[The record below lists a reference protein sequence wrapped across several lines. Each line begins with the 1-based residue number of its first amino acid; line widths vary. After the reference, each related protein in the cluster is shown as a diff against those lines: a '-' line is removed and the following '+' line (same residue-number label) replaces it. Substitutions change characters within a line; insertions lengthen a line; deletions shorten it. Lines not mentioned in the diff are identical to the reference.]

1 MLCDADVEATT
12 NSSTLPGTCSDWEGN
27 NSTLGFG
34 SDLASEAAAINASES
49 EQAPI
54 TAFASG
60 GVLPSL
66 MFDVIDHFGNLV
78 SGTCS
83 TPPSQFHQSINW
95 QLCIRYMLHTFT
107 SIPSINQSAALSQV
121 HAPHRRLNSSIN
133 QLATLSQT
141 LFTWSRSSSRF
152 HQSGTLQIFFTAQQ

>member
-1 MLCDADVEATT
+1 MLSDADVEATT
-12 NSSTLPGTCSDWEGN
+12 NSSTLPGTCPDWEGN

-34 SDLASEAAAINASES
+34 GDLASEAAAINASGS

-83 TPPSQFHQSINW
+83 TPSPQFHQ
-95 QLCIRYMLHTFT
+95 L
-107 SIPSINQSAALSQV
+107 AALSQV
-121 HAPHRRLNSSIN
+121 HAPHLDLNRL
-133 QLATLSQT
+133 AALSQVHAPHLDLT
-141 LFTWSRSSSRF
+141 SIDQSVGSSVSGTSSTPSSQF
-152 HQSGTLQIFFTAQQ
+152 HQAIS

>member
-1 MLCDADVEATT
+1 MADNMLCDVDVEATT

-34 SDLASEAAAINASES
+34 GDLASEAAAINASES

-54 TAFASG
+54 TGFASG

-78 SGTCS
+78 SGALS
-83 TPPSQFHQSINW
+83 TPSPQYHQSISW
-95 QLCIRYMLHTFT
+95 QVCLRCMVQTFT
-107 SIPSINQSAALSQV
+107 AFPSTSQFTV
-121 HAPHRRLNSSIN
+121 FLHNSLRETIGSNWETNIY
-133 QLATLSQT
+133 
-141 LFTWSRSSSRF
+141 
-152 HQSGTLQIFFTAQQ
+152 